1 MKRKSLKLIAWT
13 TIIAMLSSYGAS
25 LPVYASENEEKNNVI
40 ADVQNS
46 EMTFQA
52 DNSLGNLLSNE
63 IQSMY
68 TESADNT
75 SEQTESAFF
84 IDSIDLEYM
93 SAEVY
98 YTAEYDCKLIVG
110 LYSEDEQILYTSAT
124 VDVKKTASVAE
135 VTFELMPDDYFLV
148 KAYLVDSETLAP
160 LSECCTNNF
169 YTQETQEFYSLTPDD
184 FRGRD
189 VLLFYET
196 STENFAV
203 FDAATTVIPY
213 NEGVNT
219 VTLKD
224 DVSGNYVLENI
235 DSSISGLTAGDI
247 AAIYYGEQ
255 MPLIMKVDTIT
266 IDGTTASITS
276 AEVALDEIFE
286 FFRLNSY
293 SSEIEYEESDL
304 LKGVTAQTVHSAQ
317 DESADVL
324 VKGDNDEFSSEF
336 TIDFGE
342 DDEGNKKAS
351 ATTEFTVNLKEA
363 KLADY
368 KGTPDLI
375 EIDPDYKVEAS
386 VTGSV
391 TCSFGICLKYNFNK
405 NGSGKTYVE
414 FNIETAVSPSV
425 KCKGTAKYSLP
436 FAYKS
441 FKVKN
446 TGITIAI
453 NPTLEFE
460 ASVDMELSSKFTV
473 TSGVKYDETVS
484 DNMTA
489 VRKNEIESIEGEKG
503 EVGLKIE
510 GSMYLGINLH
520 PTIKWISDKILCLD
534 VEQLGG
540 GLLVKGNLYD
550 GEMDVTREDI
560 LNDEKPAK
568 YETSLSDE
576 KTEQHTCMACID
588 GEISLHSKIKA
599 QLKLLDIVKK
609 DSENKGPSLS
619 ITLPDIHLLYFY
631 IVMLDENG
639 KEFDE
644 ANFGRC
650 PHKVFL
656 LNFKFKDKDTGKV
669 INDVKYKLTDQK
681 GNSKEFSVADY
692 PKIWRRAGTYKIS
705 VSLDGYKDFKKDYDI
720 EYRPENNVTLVN
732 MGVEDY
738 SLYINDYRT
747 NEITI
752 RLESIKHNI
761 TVNVVDSDGNPIDQP
776 AIDCSYHP
784 SGTIDNIVKSVT
796 NTAKFLGMVKSEG
809 KAENSFVYSLPNG
822 EHTFKVAKLGY
833 DTVKVP
839 VLVDNK
845 DMEVTIEMQKTKK
858 NVLITVVD
866 EEGNAIDSPVIK
878 IEGEKG
884 EYAPELSLPGEYSCE
899 LPVGTYKLSVSKDGY
914 VSETGDEIAQQDI
927 TVGLLGDNVN
937 ITVTLKKQSAWQQ
950 AYADYLREQYNKK
963 SYIKFMIAYIDDDD
977 IPELLTAE
985 SDMRGASVN
994 VFTYYNEQISECD
1007 DRGGESGTLYYREKK
1022 NLFMDTYGIM
1032 GVSRHWL
1039 SSIVDGKTQ
1048 RVASFSTSSNNNSCF
1063 MNDEQISKDEYN
1075 KYYTEYDLD
1084 NTAKSWNVI
1093 KYTSSMVKPTEENI
1107 DKYIFTNSLTN
1118 NKIVT
1123 DSIVMDINEP
1133 ILNKS
1138 TVGTYLSNTLYNL
1151 YVLRDNSAALT
1162 VNNIY
1167 YINQYRTD
1175 ENGAIEISYNLEGLK
1190 EKGDYFLIPYGYTPE
1205 NKNVIDKADDT
1216 DSSTED
1222 YQYTMCIGDIIYFDT
1237 EQNDLAFTI
1246 DDSSLISLSED
1257 GTCTAISEGTTNL
1270 KVVQN
1275 GLKTYNIKITIENAV
1290 IIGDVDEDGVVQI
1303 SDATMALNIYARGA
1317 ACLDTSGYTDRQKK
1331 AADVNKDGKI
1341 DISDAT
1347 AILTYYA
1354 QNAAGLNPTWDKI
1367 VI

>member
-1 MKRKSLKLIAWT
+1 
-13 TIIAMLSSYGAS
+13 
-25 LPVYASENEEKNNVI
+25 
-40 ADVQNS
+40 
-46 EMTFQA
+46 
-52 DNSLGNLLSNE
+52 
-63 IQSMY
+63 
-68 TESADNT
+68 
-75 SEQTESAFF
+75 
-84 IDSIDLEYM
+84 M

-110 LYSEDEQILYTSAT
+110 LYLEDEQILYTSAT

-184 FRGRD
+184 FSGRD
-189 VLLFYET
+189 VLLFDEK

-203 FDAATTVIPY
+203 FDSVTTVIPY

-219 VTLKD
+219 VTFKD
-224 DVSGNYVLENI
+224 DVSGSYVLENI

-276 AEVALDEIFE
+276 SEVALDEIFE

-304 LKGVTAQTVHSAQ
+304 IEGVTAQTVYSTQ
-317 DESADVL
+317 DESADVIVNANDTGVDSS
-324 VKGDNDEFSSEF
+324 VKIKFDK
-336 TIDFGE
+336 
-342 DDEGNKKAS
+342 DDQGNKIAS
-351 ATTEFTVNLKEA
+351 ATTELTIDLAKY

-375 EIDPDYKVEAS
+375 EIDPDFKIDAS
-386 VTGSV
+386 MTGSI
-391 TCSFGICLKYNFNK
+391 TSSFGVNLKYNFNK

-414 FNIETAVSPSV
+414 FNIETAISPSV
-425 KCKGTAKYSLP
+425 ECKGNATYSLP

-441 FKVKN
+441 FPIPK
-446 TGITIAI
+446 TGISITI

-460 ASVDMELSSKFTV
+460 ASADISLNGKFTNK
-473 TSGVKYDETVS
+473 SGIMYDETMS
-484 DNMTA
+484 DSLMPIHENKWNK
-489 VRKNEIESIEGEKG
+489 VKKQDGEFGFK
-503 EVGLKIE
+503 VE
-510 GSMYLGINLH
+510 GSLYMGINLH
-520 PTIKWISDKILCLD
+520 PAVKWISDKILCFD
-534 VEQLGG
+534 VEKLGG
-540 GLLVKGNLYD
+540 GLLFKGKLYD
-550 GEMDVTREDI
+550 GKIDVSREDI
-560 LNDEKPAK
+560 LGDKEPAK
-568 YETSLSDE
+568 YETNLTDE
-576 KTEQHTCMACID
+576 KTEYHTCLACID
-588 GEISLHSKIKA
+588 GEISLHSTIKA
-599 QLKLLDIVKK
+599 QLKLLDIINK
-609 DSENKGPSLS
+609 DSDGLLPA
-619 ITLPDIHLLYFY
+619 ITVEPTDIHIGYFY
-631 IVMLDENG
+631 IVLLDENG
-639 KEFDE
+639 NKAIEGD
-644 ANFGRC
+644 FGKC

-720 EYRPENNVTLVN
+720 EYHPENHVTLVN

-784 SGTIDNIVKSVT
+784 SGTI
-796 NTAKFLGMVKSEG
+796 
-809 KAENSFVYSLPNG
+809 
-822 EHTFKVAKLGY
+822 KVAKLGY

-866 EEGNAIDSPVIK
+866 EEGNAIDSPIIK

-884 EYAPELSLPGEYSCE
+884 EYVPELSSPDEYSCE
-899 LPVGTYKLSVSKDGY
+899 LPWGTYKLSVLKDGY
-914 VSETGDEIAQQDI
+914 VSEDGEEIAQQEI
-927 TVGLLGDNVN
+927 TVLDNHVN
-937 ITVTLKKQSAWQQ
+937 VAVTLKKQVITWQK
-950 AYADYLREQYNKK
+950 L
-963 SYIKFMIAYIDDDD
+963 
-977 IPELLTAE
+977 
-985 SDMRGASVN
+985 
-994 VFTYYNEQISECD
+994 
-1007 DRGGESGTLYYREKK
+1007 YREKLIELLNKGITGTGPYKFDLVYINDDDVPELVISSGIASVDYSMIFSVVDNQVVNLLGEEMHAGGYGAFQYWYKK
-1022 NLFMDTYGIM
+1022 NIF
-1032 GVSRHWL
+1032 
-1039 SSIVDGKTQ
+1039 IVGGRYTINIYQYDGTLLYEMVNTA
-1048 RVASFSTSSNNNSCF
+1048 VAYPDFGNITINGENVTS
-1063 MNDEQISKDEYN
+1063 E
-1075 KYYTEYDLD
+1075 EYDELYD
-1084 NTAKSWNVI
+1084 YYYKDDSYRSAKFP
-1093 KYTSSMVKPTEENI
+1093 YA
-1107 DKYIFTNSLTN
+1107 
-1118 NKIVT
+1118 
-1123 DSIVMDINEP
+1123 INEETILDILADPDQSEYSTASLQSAAFSAKTSP
-1133 ILNKS
+1133 ILTESVLN
-1138 TVGTYLSNTLYNL
+1138 TYIPDTLYNL
-1151 YVLRDNSAALT
+1151 YVLRDASSSLT
-1162 VNNIY
+1162 LDNISY
-1167 YINQYRTD
+1167 LNQYRTD
-1175 ENGAIEISYNLEGLK
+1175 ESGAIEISYNLEGLK
-1190 EKGDYFLIPYGYTPE
+1190 EKEDYFLIPYGYIPE
-1205 NKNVIDKADDT
+1205 NKNVIDEADDT
-1216 DSSTED
+1216 DLSTED
-1222 YQYTMCIGDIIYFDT
+1222 YQYTMCVGDIIYFDT
-1237 EQNDLAFTI
+1237 EQNGLAFTI

-1290 IIGDVDEDGVVQI
+1290 ITGDVDEDGVVQI
-1303 SDATMALNIYARGA
+1303 SDATMALTIYARGA
-1317 ACLDTSGYTDRQKK
+1317 ACLDTSEYTDRQKK
-1331 AADVNKDGKI
+1331 AADVNKNGKI

-1367 VI
+1367 VV

>member
-1 MKRKSLKLIAWT
+1 M
-13 TIIAMLSSYGAS
+13 
-25 LPVYASENEEKNNVI
+25 
-40 ADVQNS
+40 
-46 EMTFQA
+46 
-52 DNSLGNLLSNE
+52 
-63 IQSMY
+63 
-68 TESADNT
+68 
-75 SEQTESAFF
+75 
-84 IDSIDLEYM
+84 
-93 SAEVY
+93 
-98 YTAEYDCKLIVG
+98 
-110 LYSEDEQILYTSAT
+110 
-124 VDVKKTASVAE
+124 KKTASVAE

-148 KAYLVDSETLAP
+148 KAYLVDSETMAP

-184 FRGRD
+184 FSGRD
-189 VLLFYET
+189 VLLFDEK

-304 LKGVTAQTVHSAQ
+304 LKCVTAQTVHSAQ

-324 VKGDNDEFSSEF
+324 VKGAHDEFSSEF

-540 GLLVKGNLYD
+540 GLLVKGTLYD

-576 KTEQHTCMACID
+576 KIEQHTCMACID

-631 IVMLDENG
+631 IVLLDENG
-639 KEFDE
+639 NSTTECD
-644 ANFGRC
+644 FGKC

-884 EYAPELSLPGEYSCE
+884 EYVPELSSPDEYSCE
-899 LPVGTYKLSVSKDGY
+899 LPWGTYKLSVLKDGY
-914 VSETGDEIAQQDI
+914 VSEDGEEIAHQEI
-927 TVGLLGDNVN
+927 TVLDNHVN
-937 ITVTLKKQSAWQQ
+937 VAVTLKKQVITWQK
-950 AYADYLREQYNKK
+950 L
-963 SYIKFMIAYIDDDD
+963 
-977 IPELLTAE
+977 
-985 SDMRGASVN
+985 
-994 VFTYYNEQISECD
+994 
-1007 DRGGESGTLYYREKK
+1007 YREKLIELLNEGITGTGPYK
-1022 NLFMDTYGIM
+1022 FDLVYINDDDVPELVISSGKSSMDRSMLFYIKDNEVVNFFGENMGSGGYGVFQYWYKKDII
-1032 GVSRHWL
+1032 
-1039 SSIVDGKTQ
+1039 IVGGRYKINIYQYDGTLLYEMVNTA
-1048 RVASFSTSSNNNSCF
+1048 VAYPDFGNITINGENVTS
-1063 MNDEQISKDEYN
+1063 E
-1075 KYYTEYDLD
+1075 EYDELYD
-1084 NTAKSWNVI
+1084 YYYKDDSYRSAKFP
-1093 KYTSSMVKPTEENI
+1093 YA
-1107 DKYIFTNSLTN
+1107 
-1118 NKIVT
+1118 
-1123 DSIVMDINEP
+1123 INEETILDILADPDQSEYSTASLQSAAFSVKTSP
-1133 ILNKS
+1133 ILTESVLN
-1138 TVGTYLSNTLYNL
+1138 TYIPDTLYNL
-1151 YVLRDNSAALT
+1151 YVLRDASSSLT
-1162 VNNIY
+1162 LDNISY
-1167 YINQYRTD
+1167 LNQYRTG

-1270 KVVQN
+1270 TVVQN
-1275 GLKTYNIKITIENAV
+1275 GLKVYNIEIIVENAV
-1290 IIGDVDEDGVVQI
+1290 ITGDVDEDGVVQI
-1303 SDATMALNIYARGA
+1303 SDATMVLNIYARGA
-1317 ACLDTSGYTDRQKK
+1317 ACLDTSEYTDRQKK

-1367 VI
+1367 LI